1 MVVLHGPGP
10 KILVKRIQN
19 LDSLVVMF
27 MVHTPLAPL
36 VPVRA
41 VRSAASEAA
50 SHPHPQD
57 PVRLTRRCLAPP
69 GSVRKQKKKCLI
81 DNQFTVAVAVFI
93 K

>member
-27 MVHTPLAPL
+27 MVPTPLAPL

-50 SHPHPQD
+50 SHPHSPKILFDLQEG
-57 PVRLTRRCLAPP
+57 VSLLLEAY
-69 GSVRKQKKKCLI
+69 GSKKK
-81 DNQFTVAVAVFI
+81 VSY
-93 K
+93 

>member
-27 MVHTPLAPL
+27 MVPTPLAPL

-50 SHPHPQD
+50 SHPPL
-57 PVRLTRRCLAPP
+57 PRSCSTYKKVSRSSWKRTEA
-69 GSVRKQKKKCLI
+69 KKKCLI